1 MRRKGKATG
10 GAWPLAHAERAGSRG
25 ASDAGV
31 PGVPDVDAL
40 SELMRRR
47 EVSYGRARGRA

>member
-10 GAWPLAHAERAGSRG
+10 GALPLAHAERAGSRG
-25 ASDAGV
+25 TSDAGAA
-31 PGVPDVDAL
+31 GVADVDAL